1 MAKYT
6 VGDYLGQDSTEYL
19 VYRLLSRWQ
28 QSIEQLRA
36 EIPKVTYQPKLVS
49 VDVNT
54 YQGNESRIAY
64 TQIGIRDSQN
74 RSYAKVEIS
83 FSGDSATYLNLHILN
98 TARVCKP
105 AIDTFVVG
113 EYLQSRDGLKLRLKP
128 NGDIQFDEDA
138 AVQSAS
144 ATAYLLVQ
152 WLD

>member
-6 VGDYLGQDSTEYL
+6 TGDYPGQDSTEYL
-19 VYRLLSRWQ
+19 VYQLLSRWQ
-28 QSIEQLRA
+28 QSVEQLRT
-36 EIPKVTYQPKLVS
+36 EIPKVSYQPTLVS
-49 VDVNT
+49 IDVNT
-54 YQGNESRIAY
+54 YQDNESRIAY
-64 TQIGIRDSQN
+64 TQIGSRDSQN

-83 FSGDSATYLNLHILN
+83 FSGDSTTYLNLHILN
-98 TARVCKP
+98 TTRVCKP
-105 AIDTFVVG
+105 AIDTFAVG

-138 AVQSAS
+138 TIQSAS

>member
-19 VYRLLSRWQ
+19 VYQLLSRWQ
-28 QSIEQLRA
+28 QTVEQLRA
-36 EIPKVTYQPKLVS
+36 EIPKVNYQPRLVS

-54 YQGNESRIAY
+54 YQGNESRISY
-64 TQIGIRDSQN
+64 TQIGNRDSQN

-83 FSGDSATYLNLHILN
+83 FSGDSAAYLNLHILN
-98 TARVCKP
+98 TSRVCKP
-105 AIDTFVVG
+105 AIDTFAVG

-138 AVQSAS
+138 TVQSAS
-144 ATAYLLVQ
+144 AAAYLLVQ

>member
-19 VYRLLSRWQ
+19 VYQLLSRWQ
-28 QSIEQLRA
+28 QSVEQLRS
-36 EIPKVTYQPKLVS
+36 EIPKVNYQPRLVS

-64 TQIGIRDSQN
+64 TQIGNRDFQN
-74 RSYAKVEIS
+74 RSYAKIEIS

-98 TARVCKP
+98 TSRVCKP
-105 AIDTFVVG
+105 AIDTFAVG
-113 EYLQSRDGLKLRLKP
+113 EYLQSLDGLKLRLKP

-138 AVQSAS
+138 TVQSAS

>member
-1 MAKYT
+1 M
-6 VGDYLGQDSTEYL
+6 L
-19 VYRLLSRWQ
+19 
-28 QSIEQLRA
+28 
-36 EIPKVTYQPKLVS
+36 IPRSVAVTLK
-49 VDVNT
+49 
-54 YQGNESRIAY
+54 
-64 TQIGIRDSQN
+64 N
-74 RSYAKVEIS
+74 RSYAKIEIR

-98 TARVCKP
+98 TSRVCKP

>member
-6 VGDYLGQDSTEYL
+6 EGDYLGQDSTEYL
-19 VYRLLSRWQ
+19 VYQLLSRWQ
-28 QSIEQLRA
+28 QSVDQLRA
-36 EIPKVTYQPKLVS
+36 EIPKVDYQPSLVS

-64 TQIGIRDSQN
+64 TQIGNRDAQN

-98 TARVCKP
+98 SSRVCKP
-105 AIDTFVVG
+105 AIDTFAVG

-128 NGDIQFDEDA
+128 NGDIQFDADA
-138 AVQSAS
+138 TVQSAS

>member
-19 VYRLLSRWQ
+19 VYQLLSRWQ
-28 QSIEQLRA
+28 QSVEQIRA
-36 EIPKVTYQPKLVS
+36 EIPKVNYQPRLVS

-54 YQGNESRIAY
+54 YHGNESRIAY
-64 TQIGIRDSQN
+64 NQIGSRDSQN

-83 FSGDSATYLNLHILN
+83 FSGDSTAYLNLHILN
-98 TARVCKP
+98 TSRVCKP
-105 AIDTFVVG
+105 AIDTFAVG

-138 AVQSAS
+138 TVQSAS
-144 ATAYLLVQ
+144 AAAYLLVR

>member
-19 VYRLLSRWQ
+19 VYQLLSRWQ
-28 QSIEQLRA
+28 QSVEQLRT
-36 EIPKVTYQPKLVS
+36 EIPEVSYQTRLVS

-54 YQGNESRIAY
+54 YQGNEAQIAY
-64 TQIGIRDSQN
+64 TQIGSRDAQN

-83 FSGDSATYLNLHILN
+83 FSGDSTTYLNLHILN
-98 TARVCKP
+98 TSRICKP
-105 AIDTFVVG
+105 AIDTFAVG
-113 EYLQSRDGLKLRLKP
+113 EYLQSRDGLKLRLKS

-138 AVQSAS
+138 IVQSAS
-144 ATAYLLVQ
+144 AAAYLLVQ

>member
-19 VYRLLSRWQ
+19 VYQLLSRWQ
-28 QSIEQLRA
+28 QSVEQIRA
-36 EIPKVTYQPKLVS
+36 EIPKVNYQPRLVS

-54 YQGNESRIAY
+54 YHGNESRIAY
-64 TQIGIRDSQN
+64 NQIGSRDSQN

-83 FSGDSATYLNLHILN
+83 FSGDSTTYLNLHILN

-105 AIDTFVVG
+105 AIDTFAVG
-113 EYLQSRDGLKLRLKP
+113 EYLQSRDDLKLRLKP

-138 AVQSAS
+138 TVQSAS

>member
-19 VYRLLSRWQ
+19 VYQLLSRWQ
-28 QSIEQLRA
+28 QSVEQLRA
-36 EIPKVTYQPKLVS
+36 EIPKVNYQPRLVS

-54 YQGNESRIAY
+54 YHGNESRIAY
-64 TQIGIRDSQN
+64 NQIGSRDSQN
-74 RSYAKVEIS
+74 RSYAKIEIS

-98 TARVCKP
+98 TTRVCKP
-105 AIDTFVVG
+105 AIDTFAVG
-113 EYLQSRDGLKLRLKP
+113 EYLQSLDGLKLRLKP

-138 AVQSAS
+138 TVQSAS

>member
-19 VYRLLSRWQ
+19 VYQLLSRWL
-28 QSIEQLRA
+28 QSVEQLRA
-36 EIPKVTYQPKLVS
+36 EIPKVNYQPRLVS

-54 YQGNESRIAY
+54 HQGNESRIAY
-64 TQIGIRDSQN
+64 TQIGSRDSQN

-98 TARVCKP
+98 TTRVCKP
-105 AIDTFVVG
+105 AIDTYAVG
-113 EYLQSRDGLKLRLKP
+113 EYLQSRDELKLRLKP

-138 AVQSAS
+138 TIQSAS
-144 ATAYLLVQ
+144 ATTYLLVE

>member
-19 VYRLLSRWQ
+19 VYQLLSRWQ
-28 QSIEQLRA
+28 QSVEQIRA
-36 EIPKVTYQPKLVS
+36 EIPKVNYQPRLVS

-54 YQGNESRIAY
+54 YHGNESRIAY
-64 TQIGIRDSQN
+64 NQIGIRDSQN

-83 FSGDSATYLNLHILN
+83 FSGDSTTYLNLHTLN
-98 TARVCKP
+98 TTRVCKP
-105 AIDTFVVG
+105 AIDTFAVG

-138 AVQSAS
+138 TVQSAS

>member
-19 VYRLLSRWQ
+19 VYQLLSRWQ
-28 QSIEQLRA
+28 KSVEQLRA
-36 EIPKVTYQPKLVS
+36 EIPKVNYQPRLVS

-54 YQGNESRIAY
+54 YQGNESRISY
-64 TQIGIRDSQN
+64 TQIGNRDSQN
-74 RSYAKVEIS
+74 RSYAKIEIS
-83 FSGDSATYLNLHILN
+83 FSGDSTTYLNLHILN
-98 TARVCKP
+98 TSRVCKP
-105 AIDTFVVG
+105 AIDTFAVG

-128 NGDIQFDEDA
+128 NGDLQFDEDA
-138 AVQSAS
+138 TVQSAS

>member
-1 MAKYT
+1 MANYT
-6 VGDYLGQDSTEYL
+6 EGDYLGQDSTEYL

-28 QSIEQLRA
+28 QSVEQLRA
-36 EIPKVTYQPKLVS
+36 EIPKVSYQPRLVS
-49 VDVNT
+49 VDVGT
-54 YQGNESRIAY
+54 YQGNESKIAY

-74 RSYAKVEIS
+74 RSYAKIEIS
-83 FSGDSATYLNLHILN
+83 FSGDSATYLNLHMLN
-98 TARVCKP
+98 TMRVCKP
-105 AIDTFVVG
+105 AIDTFAVG

-138 AVQSAS
+138 TVESAS

>member
-6 VGDYLGQDSTEYL
+6 VGDYLGQGSTEYL
-19 VYRLLSRWQ
+19 VYQLLSRWQ
-28 QSIEQLRA
+28 QSVEQIRA
-36 EIPKVTYQPKLVS
+36 EIPKVNYQPRLVS

-54 YQGNESRIAY
+54 YHGNESRIAY
-64 TQIGIRDSQN
+64 NQIGSRDSQN

-83 FSGDSATYLNLHILN
+83 FSGDSTTYLNLHILN
-98 TARVCKP
+98 TTRVCKP
-105 AIDTFVVG
+105 AIDTFAVG

-138 AVQSAS
+138 TVQSAS

>member
-19 VYRLLSRWQ
+19 VYQLLSRWQ
-28 QSIEQLRA
+28 QSVEQIRA
-36 EIPKVTYQPKLVS
+36 EIPKVNYQPRLVS

-54 YQGNESRIAY
+54 YHGNESRIAY
-64 TQIGIRDSQN
+64 NQIGSRDSQN
-74 RSYAKVEIS
+74 RSYAKIEIS

-105 AIDTFVVG
+105 AIDTFAVG
-113 EYLQSRDGLKLRLKP
+113 EYLQSRDGLKLRLKS

-138 AVQSAS
+138 TVQSAS

>member
-19 VYRLLSRWQ
+19 VYQLLSRWQ
-28 QSIEQLRA
+28 QSVEQLRS
-36 EIPKVTYQPKLVS
+36 EIPKVNYQPRLIS

-54 YQGNESRIAY
+54 YHGNESRIAY
-64 TQIGIRDSQN
+64 NQIGSRDSQN

-83 FSGDSATYLNLHILN
+83 FSGDSTTYLNLHILN
-98 TARVCKP
+98 TTRVCKP
-105 AIDTFVVG
+105 AIDTFAVG
-113 EYLQSRDGLKLRLKP
+113 EYLQSLDGLKLRLKP

-138 AVQSAS
+138 TVQSAS